1 MVPCSAAC
9 STSIR
14 NCPRWAA
21 QRSSGSATSH
31 LLTAREWNA
40 VVIRSVA
47 AATRSSAEVVTARSV
62 GALIGPLPA
71 LLCPAAGR
79 TAQSA
84 HRARCGSTPPVGALP
99 APGPRPRRRRSEEH
113 TSELQSRGH
122 LVCRLLLE
130 KKKLREGAC
139 AAR

>member
-47 AATRSSAEVVTARSV
+47 AATRSSAEVVTARTV

-71 LLCPAAGR
+71 LLCPPADQR
-79 TAQSA
+79 P
-84 HRARCGSTPPVGALP
+84 HR
-99 APGPRPRRRRSEEH
+99 PGGDHLRRGSEEH
-113 TSELQSRGH
+113 TSALQ
-122 LVCRLLLE
+122 
-130 KKKLREGAC
+130 
-139 AAR
+139 